1 MNKSITTVALTTNN
15 DTARESARL
24 LHLYEG
30 KRVRVTFTTKK
41 EQPDGTHVRVIDF
54 VPHFQ
59 YNATLGI
66 LSTQDGK
73 RMVATKAHRN
83 MITVMEICG
92 DSVQARTVNLA
103 TVTSIVPLAA

>member
-1 MNKSITTVALTTNN
+1 MNKSITTVALTTKNL
-15 DTARESARL
+15 DAREACAT
-24 LHLYEG
+24 LHKYEG

-41 EQPDGTHVRVIDF
+41 EQPDGSHVRVMDF

-66 LSTQDGK
+66 ISTPQGK

-103 TVTSIVPLAA
+103 NVISIVPLAA